1 MGILRSLQHPAI
13 VGVKGLYERAQE
25 RLFFVMEF
33 CEGGELFDRIVK
45 KARGLGLAGLCSVS
59 AFFSCVRGDPA
70 VLSSVES
77 INNHLDKVYPLLLD

>member
-45 KARGLGLAGLCSVS
+45 KARGLCSLLF
-59 AFFSCVRGDPA
+59 AC
-70 VLSSVES
+70 
-77 INNHLDKVYPLLLD
+77 LLLVCVGTPPSCRPSNQPINTSTKFTPCCLM